1 MKLRTLLITGL
12 FAVTPAVFAEE
23 SNATPAPNTE
33 EVSPEL
39 TALQKDV
46 TESEQL
52 LAETQAEIE
61 SLKNELINSEKERE
75 QYDNEVKMLTEQ
87 LEQVQ

>member
-1 MKLRTLLITGL
+1 MKLCTLLITGL
-12 FAVTPAVFAEE
+12 FAVTPAVFAEDA
-23 SNATPAPNTE
+23 NTAPTANTE
-33 EVSPEL
+33 EASPEL

-61 SLKNELINSEKERE
+61 SLKNELMNSEKERE
-75 QYDNEVKMLTEQ
+75 KYNEEVKMLTEK
-87 LEQVQ
+87 LEKIQ